1 MPDLTPSVSVVV
13 VVFRHPASTVA
24 QLLNVLA
31 LQTTL
36 VTEVIL
42 VDNSGDTELGG
53 VARESSL
60 KVRVITPGANVGYAH
75 ACNLAVA
82 ASTCDWVFFV
92 NPDAVPELDVLE
104 ILLGAA
110 DQRTA
115 VVGAQILLP
124 GGEMVNAGDNPLHIS
139 GLSWSGRYLEQPEHG
154 SPRDVAV
161 ASGTALL
168 ARRADFNELGG
179 YHPDYFMYHDDVD
192 LAWRA
197 RMAGRRVLLAPRAVV
212 LHHYEFDKGG
222 YKWFWLERNRL
233 WTILSH
239 YEMKTLILLS
249 PLLML
254 VELAILGQS
263 VREGWW
269 REKVRGWLAVAN
281 SWGDL
286 VSWRAH
292 VQAHRQVSDVD
303 LVGAMTGKLVSP
315 SMNAPG
321 LEAASWAMERY
332 RRWLILVL
340 RALR

>member
-1 MPDLTPSVSVVV
+1 MPNLTPSISVVV
-13 VVFRHPASTVA
+13 VVFRHPASSVA
-24 QLLNVLA
+24 HLLNVLA
-31 LQTTL
+31 NQTTML
-36 VTEVIL
+36 NEVIV
-42 VDNSGDTELGG
+42 VDNAGDMELGR

-60 KVRVITPGANVGYAH
+60 KVRVINPGANVGYAQ

-82 ASTCDWVFFV
+82 ASTSDWVFFV
-92 NPDAVPELDVLE
+92 NPDAVPALDVLK
-104 ILLGAA
+104 ILLDAA
-110 DQRTA
+110 DESTA
-115 VVGAQILLP
+115 LVGAQILLP

-139 GLSWSGRYLEQPEHG
+139 GISWSGRYLEQPEHG

-168 ARRADFNELGG
+168 VRRADFNELGG

-192 LAWRA
+192 LAWRS
-197 RMAGRRVLLAPRAVV
+197 RMAGRRVLLAPRAIV
-212 LHHYEFDKGG
+212 LHEYEFDKGG

-239 YEMKTLILLS
+239 YEAKTLILLA
-249 PLLML
+249 PLLTV

-269 REKVRGWLAVAN
+269 REKVRGWVAVAN
-281 SWGDL
+281 ARGDL

-292 VQAHRQVSDVD
+292 VQANRKVSDVD

-315 SMNAPG
+315 SMDAPG
-321 LEAASWAMERY
+321 LAAASWAMERY
-332 RRWLILVL
+332 RRWLILML